1 MQRVATGWEAKLC
14 IAVDLLLV
22 LDALFPLLSEF
33 YATQCGTRLRLA
45 QEVFGGSWDALISG
59 RTDLVIGAPS
69 DGPPG
74 GGYMARALG
83 NMDLVFVVAPQ
94 HPLAT
99 AEEPVRE
106 DDILQ
111 YRAIA
116 VADTSRHLAPR
127 TAGLLSGQAVLT
139 LPNLR
144 AKRYPLRAGLGV
156 GHLPRWLV
164 AEDVAAGRLLVKRL
178 EGHVAPVPLSLAWR
192 SDHQGKALQWFVDS
206 AFNTTT
212 RSRLLGAGNL

>member
-59 RTDLVIGAPS
+59 RADLVIGAPS

-83 NMDLVFVVAPQ
+83 NMDLVFVVAP
-94 HPLAT
+94 
-99 AEEPVRE
+99 
-106 DDILQ
+106 
-111 YRAIA
+111 
-116 VADTSRHLAPR
+116 R

-144 AKRYPLRAGLGV
+144 AKRDPLRVGLGV
-156 GHLPRWLV
+156 SHLPRWLV